1 MSVFFPGLI
10 RDLQVAAD
18 AGIAGTKINPA
29 FGAQVIDTT
38 AAASLSQMMFA
49 LAVRGHSIGVAGQ
62 PLYGVG
68 PAVSGA
74 TPMGIGPG
82 DYYPLHLAS
91 GSFM

>member
-1 MSVFFPGLI
+1 MSVFFPGLV
-10 RDLQVAAD
+10 RNLQVAND
-18 AGIAGTKINPA
+18 AAIAGTKITPA
-29 FGAQVIDTT
+29 FGAQVVDTT
-38 AAASLSQMMFA
+38 AVASLSQMMFA
-49 LAVRGHSIGVAGQ
+49 LAIRGKGIGVAGQ

-74 TPMGIGPG
+74 IPMGINPG